1 MTSENY
7 KDFIKWTNDYT
18 SPTMCISLWN
28 NKMIFTTKKVGS
40 RYFEDLSKNIPNLI
54 SIRNEIAKGDPWNA
68 DNYLKLL
75 VLYKNSGDLVNAT
88 AMKNKILS
96 FAGNTDIAKTA
107 SEALG

>member
-1 MTSENY
+1 MGYTDEAY
-7 KDFIKWTNDYT
+7 KIVSNLHVYDPKNPDY
-18 SPTMCISLWN
+18 L
-28 NKMIFTTKKVGS
+28 KGLA
-40 RYFEDLSKNIPNLI
+40 YFEDLSKNIPNLI

-75 VLYKNSGDLVNAT
+75 VLYKDSGDLVNAT